1 MTEEI
6 NKIDTEIKVL
16 WGEMDKCK
24 NYAQQP
30 RKRYLQSEVSK
41 LIKRGDYLKKILETK
56 DMTLQEQVQ
65 EFNEFAEKQADIML
79 KKGNDYANEDRLS
92 NFKLVAQIT
101 GLTPEQVIMVFI
113 ATKTVRLGNLIASGK
128 APNNESIEDNL
139 LDSSNY
145 NQLLNMIRNDKT
157 TK

>member
-1 MTEEI
+1 MTEDI

-56 DMTLQEQVQ
+56 DVTRENVKHPNHYGGKDNPYEAIKVINAWNLSFSLGSAVKYICR
-65 EFNEFAEKQADIML
+65 AG
-79 KKGNDYANEDRLS
+79 KKDNA
-92 NFKLVAQIT
+92 
-101 GLTPEQVIMVFI
+101 
-113 ATKTVRLGNLIASGK
+113 
-128 APNNESIEDNL
+128 IEDL
-139 LDSSNY
+139 EKAIEYLGQEIKRLKS
-145 NQLLNMIRNDKT
+145 
-157 TK
+157 